1 MRIRDWTA
9 DVCSSDLAFLRRAAH
24 RGVEF
29 LARADDMVGDRDR
42 GLGIAEQGFEAL
54 LAFEIAELGAR
65 FAIEIGRASWRASV
79 CPYVEIPVVAGS
91 FKENSPHTKSGL
103 PHLRT

>member
-54 LAFEIAELGAR
+54 LAFEIAELGER
-65 FAIEIGRASWRASV
+65 FAIGFEQVEGEEEQLGPLVLCAMATLQARQSV
-79 CPYVEIPVVAGS
+79 V
-91 FKENSPHTKSGL
+91 
-103 PHLRT
+103 